1 MRNNWEIISYNDLTW
16 VFFHRHIQP
25 SKRTDITLL
34 IPVFRKQFF
43 IYFFLQYVTRLLFSL
58 LIQDATLSF
67 RHWPLVNSYCKYFLP
82 KFQNSNSNKVPPPNF
97 NLPMIIGKAF
107 LKVKTKMWTYLG
119 LECHK

>member
-16 VFFHRHIQP
+16 VFFYRHIQP

-67 RHWPLVNSYCKYFLP
+67 RHWPLVNSYCK
-82 KFQNSNSNKVPPPNF
+82 
-97 NLPMIIGKAF
+97 
-107 LKVKTKMWTYLG
+107 
-119 LECHK
+119 